1 MTTRTV
7 LAEEGE
13 RTMSNKKR
21 NNETNDEMVWELEST
36 LEPGMLRFMAH
47 VIESGLNIG
56 LRTDEDFIRH
66 FTPMDIM
73 MGLSERPDLRA
84 NILVPTTGVRA
95 KIASKKSAEA
105 AGNDLQIALDEGET
119 DATLIVSLFHPD
131 DRVRY
136 LDKARLWNYITEPK
150 FWMYKREQR
159 AEHDNAKSHVAFII
173 DHAIEERLVTHR
185 EIIEGIT
192 VSNLVKHLPTTEI
205 QAILEGVLSNAH
217 ANKPFG
223 EQELLEAVPSKQLV
237 EHLPLT
243 MIWDQVINPQVA
255 ARNGLVTGPATE
267 SFSAS
272 TSNGRNDSSS
282 WNKKDNKDNKSDES
296 SSDDDKVYYAA

>member
-1 MTTRTV
+1 MN
-7 LAEEGE
+7 
-13 RTMSNKKR
+13 NKKR
-21 NNETNDEMVWELEST
+21 KSDSNDEMVWELEST

-73 MGLSERPDLRA
+73 MGLAERPDLRA

-105 AGNDLQIALDEGET
+105 AGGDLQIALDEGET

-150 FWMYKREQR
+150 FWTFKREQR
-159 AEHDNAKSHVAFII
+159 AEYDNAKAHVAFIL
-173 DHAIEERLVTHR
+173 DHAVEERLLTHR
-185 EIIEGIT
+185 EIVEGIT
-192 VSNLVKHLPTTEI
+192 VANLVKHLPTTEI
-205 QAILEGVLSNAH
+205 QAILEGVLSSAH
-217 ANKPFG
+217 ASKPFG
-223 EQELLEAVPSKQLV
+223 EQELLDAVPSKQLV

-243 MIWDQVINPQVA
+243 MIWDSVINPQVA
-255 ARNGLVTGPATE
+255 ARNGLVTGATTE
-267 SFSAS
+267 SFSTP

-282 WNKKDNKDNKSDES
+282 WNKKDNKDENS

>member
-13 RTMSNKKR
+13 RTMSKKR

>member
-267 SFSAS
+267 SF
-272 TSNGRNDSSS
+272 
-282 WNKKDNKDNKSDES
+282 NKKDNKDNKSDES